1 VVAACVW
8 DHAGGRGPLSAFW
21 PAVRELDPGADD
33 ESGLAGVRE
42 GHLAELFAQAGL
54 DAIRVTTL
62 TVRVRQRGFEA
73 WWETFTLGVGPAG
86 AYLTSLP
93 AARRDELRERCRR
106 RLPAGPFDV
115 SATAWAATATPG

>member
-1 VVAACVW
+1 VW

-21 PAVRELDPGADD
+21 QVVRELDPGADD
-33 ESGLAGVRE
+33 ESNLAGVRE

-54 DAIRVTTL
+54 DAVQVTAL
-62 TVRVRQRGFEA
+62 TVRVRQAGFES

-86 AYLTSLP
+86 AYLASLP

-106 RLPAGPFDV
+106 QLPEGPFEV
-115 SATAWAATATPG
+115 SATAWAATARPSA